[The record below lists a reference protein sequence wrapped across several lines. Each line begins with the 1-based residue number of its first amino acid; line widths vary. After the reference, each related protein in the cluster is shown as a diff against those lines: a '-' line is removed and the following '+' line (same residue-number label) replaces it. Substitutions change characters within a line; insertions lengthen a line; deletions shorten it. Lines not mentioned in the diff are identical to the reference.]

1 MFCVL
6 TAESGKRRRG
16 MPTYRKPK
24 IMHIEYGD
32 SHYDI
37 IRTKVKKGK
46 INLSAAEKA
55 IEGRPVIKQV
65 DINLPTDSSIRLFD
79 SRRYRQHLEI
89 STSLEVLKLAG
100 KFKRSISVAL
110 IDRDGGFCGCLA
122 PLMILSNEVY
132 IITND
137 IDRYS
142 QYANECFAAF
152 GAAPIV
158 TDGYGAADKC
168 SVVFS
173 PAGVGL
179 FDRDKVVF
187 APKKECWHIDSG
199 CIAAIDGCAAGVDK
213 IDFAGALYE
222 LCGISRMGSMTASF
236 MTANGVREPLD
247 SIARRICLDI
257 K

>member
-24 IMHIEYGD
+24 IEHIEYGG

-37 IRTKVKKGK
+37 VRTKVKKGK
-46 INLSAAEKA
+46 INFSAAERA
-55 IEGRPVIKQV
+55 IMGRPVINQV
-65 DINLPTDSSIRLFD
+65 NINLPTGSGIRIFD

-89 STSLEVLKLAG
+89 STSLAVLKLAG
-100 KFKRSISVAL
+100 SFKRSISVAL
-110 IDRDGGFCGCLA
+110 IDRDGSFCGCLS
-122 PLMILSNEVY
+122 PLMTLSNEVY
-132 IITND
+132 IITKE

-142 QYANECFAAF
+142 QYANECYAAF

-158 TDGYGAADKC
+158 TDGYGVTGKC

-173 PAGVGL
+173 PAGTGI
-179 FDRDKVVF
+179 FDPDKVVF
-187 APKKECWHIDSG
+187 APRKECWHIDSS
-199 CIAAIDGCAAGVDK
+199 CITTIDGCVDGVDK
-213 IDFAGALYE
+213 IAFAGALYE
-222 LCGISRMGSMTASF
+222 LCGISRMGCITANF
-236 MTANGVREPLD
+236 MIANGVREPLD